1 MAGKTHQFHSF
12 RWIIDKLV
20 TLETVQV
27 CAHWVSLR
35 TPFSLDMQLIRSPL
49 QVQCGFGD
57 HTFVPLRHAK
67 TKQQRLTAA
76 QQVR

>member
-1 MAGKTHQFHSF
+1 MTGKIRQIHSF
-12 RWIIDKLV
+12 RWITDKMV
-20 TLETVQV
+20 TSETVQV
-27 CAHWVSLR
+27 GAQWVSLR
-35 TPFSLDMQLIRSPL
+35 TPISLDMQLIRSPL

-57 HTFVPLRHAK
+57 HTFVPLKHAK